1 MVTTFNQVPDWT
13 PWQIQGA
20 NVATADLDGEGSPEL
35 MVLRIDRPTPDR
47 IEAPTAWAEGWIRPA
62 MSRAG
67 DPGAKFPVGV
77 QRINRAQESLL
88 SISVVHGARSSFF
101 RLSTM
106 SRARTEDSS
115 ESAGGDLDKGS
126 SVNRLPLDPLEE
138 TSVTG

>member
-77 QRINRAQESLL
+77 QRINRALA
-88 SISVVHGARSSFF
+88 VVDFG
-101 RLSTM
+101 
-106 SRARTEDSS
+106 RARRALVVFQIKHNEP
-115 ESAGGDLDKGS
+115 GP
-126 SVNRLPLDPLEE
+126 NRRLFRI
-138 TSVTG
+138 GRR